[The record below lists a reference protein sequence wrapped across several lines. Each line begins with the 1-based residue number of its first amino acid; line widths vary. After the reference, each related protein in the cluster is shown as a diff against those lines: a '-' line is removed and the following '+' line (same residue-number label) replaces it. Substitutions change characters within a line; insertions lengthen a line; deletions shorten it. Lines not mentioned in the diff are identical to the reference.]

1 MSSQGQVQANG
12 QVFLLPDLGEG
23 LVEAELVSW
32 LVAVGD
38 PVHIDQPIA
47 EVETAKSVVEV
58 PSPYEGTVTLL
69 HGAEGD
75 ALEVGKPLI
84 TIATGETTAAAELG
98 EDAQTGEPAKDAASE
113 LAEMAPASA
122 GSPAAE
128 TSSDAAEP
136 SLPAASGGS
145 GNVLVGYGST
155 GPSGPGRSRPAV
167 RQAPLVVSPLVRKLA
182 QDHGIALPEI
192 HGSGSDGLILRSD
205 VEAAMAAEPLAVQ
218 EPESEPNKQQQQQPK
233 QPQPEPV
240 PASAPDAKLPTQPRR
255 QAGARAGEE
264 SGVVDQRTGL
274 PVVARTPLT
283 GMKKVAA
290 AALVRSRREIPD
302 ATVWVDV
309 DATALVELRRG
320 MKAKGAAPGLL
331 AFVARFAV
339 AGLGRFPELNMQLE
353 SRDGQ
358 DSLVEFAGINVGFA
372 TQTERGLVVPVLRN
386 AQGRT
391 ARELDDA
398 IGVLTE
404 RALAG
409 HSGTA
414 ELAGGTFTIN
424 NYGVL
429 GVDGSAAIINH
440 PEAAM
445 LGLGRIMD
453 KPWVVDGQLC
463 VRKMTELTLAFDHRV
478 CDGAVAAGFLRFVA
492 DAMENPA
499 GVLAEL

>member
-1 MSSQGQVQANG
+1 MSSEANG
-12 QVFLLPDLGEG
+12 QIFLLPDLGEG
-23 LVEAELVSW
+23 LVEAGLVSW

-38 PVHIDQPIA
+38 TVHIDQPIA

-58 PSPYEGTVTLL
+58 PSPYEGTVTIL

-84 TIATGETTAAAELG
+84 TIASGGTEEPAELVEQMAAA
-98 EDAQTGEPAKDAASE
+98 P
-113 LAEMAPASA
+113 
-122 GSPAAE
+122 
-128 TSSDAAEP
+128 EP
-136 SLPAASGGS
+136 SVPAASGGS

-182 QDHGIALPEI
+182 QDHGIALSEI

-205 VEAAMAAEPLAVQ
+205 VEAVMGSEPDREQ
-218 EPESEPNKQQQQQPK
+218 KPESVQA
-233 QPQPEPV
+233 PV
-240 PASAPDAKLPTQPRR
+240 PAPESAPEAELPTQPRR
-255 QAGARAGEE
+255 QVGEQAAE
-264 SGVVDQRTGL
+264 VSGVVDQRTGL

-283 GMKKVAA
+283 GLKKAAA

-339 AGLGRFPELNMQLE
+339 AGLGRFPELNMQLV
-353 SRDGQ
+353 SGDGQ
-358 DSLVEFAGINVGFA
+358 DSLVEFAGVNLGFA

-391 ARELDDA
+391 ARELGAA
-398 IGVLTE
+398 IGALTE
-404 RALAG
+404 RALGG
-409 HSGTA
+409 HSGPA
-414 ELAGGTFTIN
+414 ELSGGTFTIN

-453 KPWVVDGQLC
+453 KPWVVDGVLC

-499 GVLAEL
+499 SVLAEL

>member
-1 MSSQGQVQANG
+1 MNTQGQVHANG

-38 PVHIDQPIA
+38 TVHIDQPIA

-58 PSPYEGTVTLL
+58 PSPYEGTVTML

-84 TIATGETTAAAELG
+84 TIGPAGTEEPAEDPEPAENPTSETAAE
-98 EDAQTGEPAKDAASE
+98 
-113 LAEMAPASA
+113 
-122 GSPAAE
+122 AAE
-128 TSSDAAEP
+128 AVAVVEP
-136 SLPAASGGS
+136 GGS

-167 RQAPLVVSPLVRKLA
+167 RQALLVVSPLVRKLA

-205 VEAAMAAEPLAVQ
+205 VEAAMGSETAAGAETDREQAAEV
-218 EPESEPNKQQQQQPK
+218 
-233 QPQPEPV
+233 
-240 PASAPDAKLPTQPRR
+240 
-255 QAGARAGEE
+255 

-274 PVVARTPLT
+274 AVVARTPLT
-283 GMKKVAA
+283 GMKKAAA

-339 AGLGRFPELNMQLE
+339 AGLGRFPELNMQLV
-353 SRDGQ
+353 SGDGQ

-398 IGVLTE
+398 IGALTE

-409 HSGTA
+409 HSGPA

>member
-1 MSSQGQVQANG
+1 MNSQGQVQANG

-38 PVHIDQPIA
+38 TVHIDQPIA

-58 PSPYEGTVTLL
+58 PSPYEGTVTIL

-75 ALEVGKPLI
+75 SLEVGKPLI
-84 TIATGETTAAAELG
+84 TIATAGTGESAEPAETGELADQPASESAAE
-98 EDAQTGEPAKDAASE
+98 S
-113 LAEMAPASA
+113 APN
-122 GSPAAE
+122 PE
-128 TSSDAAEP
+128 
-136 SLPAASGGS
+136 SGGS

-155 GPSGPGRSRPAV
+155 EPSGPGRSRPSV

-182 QDHGIALPEI
+182 QDHGIALSEI

-205 VEAAMAAEPLAVQ
+205 VEAVVG
-218 EPESEPNKQQQQQPK
+218 SEPAAGS
-233 QPQPEPV
+233 ET
-240 PASAPDAKLPTQPRR
+240 DRE
-255 QAGARAGEE
+255 QAGEM

-274 PVVARTPLT
+274 TVVGRRPLT
-283 GMKKVAA
+283 GLKKAAA

-309 DATALVELRRG
+309 DATLLVELRRG
-320 MKAKGAAPGLL
+320 MKAKGVAPSLL
-331 AFVARFAV
+331 AFIARFAV
-339 AGLGRFPELNMQLE
+339 AGLGRFPELNMQLV
-353 SRDGQ
+353 SGDGQ
-358 DSLVEFAGINVGFA
+358 DSLVEFAGINLGFA

-386 AQGRT
+386 VQGRT
-391 ARELDDA
+391 ARELGEA
-398 IGVLTE
+398 IGALTE
-404 RALAG
+404 RALGA
-409 HSGTA
+409 HSGPA
-414 ELAGGTFTIN
+414 ELSGGTFTIN

-429 GVDGSAAIINH
+429 GVDGSAAIINS

-453 KPWVVDGQLC
+453 KPWVVDGALC

>member
-1 MSSQGQVQANG
+1 MNSQGQVQANG

-38 PVHIDQPIA
+38 TVHIDQPIA
-47 EVETAKSVVEV
+47 EVETAKSVVAV
-58 PSPYEGTVTLL
+58 PSPYEGTVTML

-75 ALEVGKPLI
+75 SLEVGKPLI
-84 TIATGETTAAAELG
+84 TIATAGTGESGEPGEAAA
-98 EDAQTGEPAKDAASE
+98 TGEIADQS
-113 LAEMAPASA
+113 
-122 GSPAAE
+122 
-128 TSSDAAEP
+128 TSDSDAA
-136 SLPAASGGS
+136 PAPEAGGS
-145 GNVLVGYGST
+145 GNVLIGYGSA
-155 GPSGPGRSRPAV
+155 GPAGPGRSRPAV
-167 RQAPLVVSPLVRKLA
+167 RQASLVVSPLVRKLA
-182 QDHGIALPEI
+182 QDHGIALSSI

-205 VEAAMAAEPLAVQ
+205 VEAVMG
-218 EPESEPNKQQQQQPK
+218 SEPAAGS
-233 QPQPEPV
+233 ET
-240 PASAPDAKLPTQPRR
+240 DRE
-255 QAGARAGEE
+255 QAGEM

-274 PVVARTPLT
+274 TVVGRRPLT
-283 GMKKVAA
+283 GLKKAAA

-309 DATALVELRRG
+309 DATLLVELRRG
-320 MKAKGAAPGLL
+320 MKAKGVAPSLL
-331 AFVARFAV
+331 AFIARFAV
-339 AGLGRFPELNMQLE
+339 AGLGRFPELNMQLV
-353 SRDGQ
+353 SSDGQ
-358 DSLVEFAGINVGFA
+358 DSLVEFAGINLGFA

-391 ARELDDA
+391 ARELGEA
-398 IGVLTE
+398 IGPLTE
-404 RALAG
+404 RALG
-409 HSGTA
+409 GRSGPA
-414 ELAGGTFTIN
+414 ELSGGTFTIN

-429 GVDGSAAIINH
+429 GVDGSAAIINF

-453 KPWVVDGQLC
+453 KPWVVDGELC

-492 DAMENPA
+492 DATENPV

>member
-1 MSSQGQVQANG
+1 MNSQGQAQANG

-58 PSPYEGTVTLL
+58 PSPYEGTVTML

-84 TIATGETTAAAELG
+84 TIASGGTKAAAELG
-98 EDAQTGEPAKDAASE
+98 EGAQIGEPAKDASSE
-113 LAEMAPASA
+113 LAEMGTASA
-122 GSPAAE
+122 GSLVAE
-128 TSSDAAEP
+128 TSSAAAEP
-136 SLPAASGGS
+136 SVPAASGGS

-155 GPSGPGRSRPAV
+155 GASGPGRSRPAV

-182 QDHGIALPEI
+182 QDHGIALAVV

-205 VEAAMAAEPLAVQ
+205 VEAAMAAEAKAVQ
-218 EPESEPNKQQQQQPK
+218 EPESEPNKQQQQSK

-255 QAGARAGEE
+255 QAGEQTAEV

-274 PVVARTPLT
+274 AVVARTPLT
-283 GMKKVAA
+283 GMKKAAA

-320 MKAKGAAPGLL
+320 MKAKGSAPGLL

-339 AGLGRFPELNMQLE
+339 AGLGRFPELNTQLE
-353 SRDGQ
+353 SREGQ

-372 TQTERGLVVPVLRN
+372 VQTERGLVVPVLRN

-398 IGVLTE
+398 IGALTE

-409 HSGTA
+409 HSGPA